1 MVHGLHVAAV
11 WAACLCLFLP
21 TVEQV
26 YAVCLSCCVRLVWSL
41 GARVRCVHGT
51 VSLWP
56 VGLLYSGP
64 VCCGLGPYMPLETT
78 PVVGLLCDGFSAIGA
93 FASVVDIMHR
103 CGPGETPTRFALVQL
118 AFHYGVLCS
127 AFFLASVQSLCVRFV
142 RLFLTLTSA
151 FVAASYPDRSYYG
164 PPTYECPYCGAM
176 FWYQER
182 VKSASAISKRKIIYN
197 LCCKG
202 GRIRLPKLRAP
213 PEPLASLLNYNGDAC
228 LKNFLRQ
235 IRSYNSMFA
244 FSSMG
249 AAIDISINTGNAPYV
264 FKINGVVHHRI
275 GTLVPSRGSPPKF
288 AQLYVYDLENE
299 LQNRLNIFENDGD
312 NSDKADPEILRA
324 LSSMLDAKNTLVQS
338 FRYARERVIQHGD
351 QQVTLRLL
359 GCNAKDDV
367 QYNLPTNSEI
377 ATVIVG
383 DFSAK
388 EYKFDVL
395 VYDKGRGLRQISPL
409 HPSYMALQ
417 YPLLFPYG
425 ERGFH
430 LGIKYSNYDGIG
442 KKYVTMPEYYRYEM
456 HYRLNEPNPFT
467 CYGRLSDQIDVDI
480 FSTIET
486 NRLQYFIDHQKELR
500 SESVDGIVDAIDK
513 GVTDGDSIGK
523 RVILPASFTGG
534 RRYMVMNY
542 QDAMAICPVYGSPDL
557 FVTYTCNSKW
567 QEIADA
573 IRFEP
578 GQQPSDRADIIVRV
592 FNMKVNEFITDI
604 REGKTFGKVL
614 AVLYTVEF
622 QKRGLPHIYCLV
634 WLAAATADVSASV
647 IDGFICAEIPDYDT
661 DRLGYELVSEFMMH
675 GPCGDANK
683 KCHCMKNE
691 KCSKHY
697 PKDFQDET
705 IVDESGFTIYRRR
718 NNGRSIMKNGILLDN
733 RSVVP
738 YNMALLKKYEAH
750 INVEWC
756 NKSNLIKYLFKYITK
771 GHDRARIYFETT
783 AKTQNASPNHDLAPR
798 NEILEYMDARFL
810 STYEE
815 LHQLFEF
822 DIHYRVSPV
831 ERLVVHLPGKNFVRY
846 EKGAD
851 LRAVLESPGAK
862 RSMLT
867 EWFETNK
874 KNSKAHS
881 LTYCEFPKEWTWEP
895 SSKTWHER
903 TPAPKIGRIYY
914 VHPTAGEL
922 YYLRMLLM
930 IVKGAQS
937 YADVRTYDGVVY
949 GTYRE
954 AYSLVQQLNNDQIIV
969 FNTICSRA
977 VANEPGFFFVSGHG
991 GTGKTFLWNTII
1003 AKLRSQ
1009 NKIVLAVASS
1019 GVASLLL
1026 PRAVG
1031 DGTLPMIAREGENYP
1046 AWITIPDDL
1055 LVMTSGDKIAA
1066 IVHEVYSDFL
1076 TCYRDIEYLA
1086 SRAIVC
1092 PTNTTVDEIND
1103 YIIGLV
1109 PGDSRVYLS
1118 CDTISKSSEQIPDFD
1133 LLYPPEFLNS
1143 INATNFPTHKLV
1155 LKEGVVVMLLRNL
1168 NQSIG
1173 LCNGTR
1179 LLVTVL
1185 GERIL
1190 QCIVLTGSNIGQ
1202 TVYIP
1207 RITLGTTKMK
1217 WPFTLQRRQFPVRVC
1232 YSMTINKSQGQTLQR
1247 VGVYLKKPVFT
1258 HGQLYVAISRVTS
1271 RSGLKILIENDDGS
1285 CGTQTKNIVYSEVLS
1300 ATLQAVVSR
1309 TSKMAHVL
1317 ISQLSCGDLNTR
1329 ILARVSRLWD
1339 FCDLNDSGNIF
1350 HTDLVLLNQ
1359 MGNSIHA
1366 QIYPPAIQSLKP
1378 LLKEQKG
1385 TYRPVDNSLMIVF
1398 SKWTTLEECI
1408 EPAVDFLGI
1417 TFSLTPFSD
1426 IPNLVDQT
1434 IFYVGLY
1441 GMQPDVMGVITEVG
1455 SPAVVRPK
1463 SRNADSLKRTIQIC
1477 DASNSTKPV
1486 TLWGERAD
1494 AFDANSVYNAGQTQ
1508 AQVIVFVGTLVKD
1521 YTGLGLTVTGSSP
1534 CKWYLNLDIPEVL
1547 ELKESFSA
1555 NFRPVSWVDNPA
1567 TGYNQDTAE
1576 EKTIQEIL
1584 TLNPH
1589 KNRSTRFIVNVT
1601 VRRICS
1607 ENSWWYNSCRLC
1619 YRTSKPYGSSYKCS
1633 SCSNIGIPDPRY
1645 KVVLIAGDASS
1656 NATFILFG
1664 RVAHH
1669 LIKRS
1674 VESLIEGNPPDS
1686 DYIPAEIAALVDSR
1700 FTWNLS
1706 FTRDIVKRS
1715 QESLQVNT
1723 IVSSGPSNEPLLL
1736 MPPGSSQEPSAIA
1749 SASSSSSVQTGPQ
1762 QSQTSSESQQLV
1774 QQGHSTSTPTKSPIG
1789 TPTQSTPTSKPSSS
1803 TPGKKSI
1810 VVSMCHMQPL
1820 SASVDATIKDE
1831 VKHPEHAPETAVVAN
1846 SPESKAKETPKH
1858 EEDIPQTAATSTTA
1872 ATAKK
1877 REKPALLHPSA
1888 KKLKDAA

>member
-1 MVHGLHVAAV
+1 MTARLFLLALTLHLLFHLGEAICMGCNGPLKVPDHLPLHV
-11 WAACLCLFLP
+11 C
-21 TVEQV
+21 
-26 YAVCLSCCVRLVWSL
+26 
-41 GARVRCVHGT
+41 
-51 VSLWP
+51 
-56 VGLLYSGP
+56 GLLLRPS
-64 VCCGLGPYMPLETT
+64 
-78 PVVGLLCDGFSAIGA
+78 
-93 FASVVDIMHR
+93 
-103 CGPGETPTRFALVQL
+103 
-118 AFHYGVLCS
+118 
-127 AFFLASVQSLCVRFV
+127 SLCVRFV
-142 RLFLTLTSA
+142 VRFSGFCLSTSIFLA
-151 FVAASYPDRSYYG
+151 KASYPDRSYYG
-164 PPTYECPYCGAM
+164 PPTYECPYCRAM

-202 GRIRLPKLRAP
+202 GRIQLPKLRAP
-213 PEPLASLLNYNGDAC
+213 PEPLASLLNYNGDARS
-228 LKNFLRQ
+228 KIFLRQ

-249 AAIDISINTGNAPYV
+249 AAIDKSINTGNAPYV

-275 GTLVPSRGSPPKF
+275 GTLVPSCGSPPKF
-288 AQLYVYDLENE
+288 AQLYVYDPENE

-312 NSDKADPEILRA
+312 NSDKADPEIIRA
-324 LSSMLDAKNTLVQS
+324 LSSMLDAENTLVQS
-338 FRYARERVIQHGD
+338 FRYARERVIQHGN

-377 ATVIVG
+377 AAIIVG

-456 HYRLNEPNPFT
+456 HYRLNESNPFT

-513 GVTDGDSIGK
+513 GVTDGDSVGK

-542 QDAMAICPVYGSPDL
+542 QDAMAICRVYGPPDL

-573 IRFEP
+573 IRF
-578 GQQPSDRADIIVRV
+578 
-592 FNMKVNEFITDI
+592 IT
-604 REGKTFGKVL
+604 
-614 AVLYTVEF
+614 VLYTVEF
-622 QKRGLPHIYCLV
+622 QKRGLPHIHCLV
-634 WLAAATADVSASV
+634 WLAAATADVSASI

-675 GPCGDANK
+675 GPCGA
-683 KCHCMKNE
+683 
-691 KCSKHY
+691 
-697 PKDFQDET
+697 
-705 IVDESGFTIYRRR
+705 GFTIYRRR
-718 NNGRSIMKNGILLDN
+718 NDGRSIMKNGILLDN

-783 AKTQNASPNHDLAPR
+783 GKTQNASPNHDLAPR

-810 STYEE
+810 ST
-815 LHQLFEF
+815 F
-822 DIHYRVSPV
+822 
-831 ERLVVHLPGKNFVRY
+831 
-846 EKGAD
+846 
-851 LRAVLESPGAK
+851 LESPGAK

-954 AYSLVQQLNNDQIIV
+954 ACEARGLLEGDNEWHLLFDEAIVTASSAQLRQLFVTVLLYCSVGDVRSLFDKYWLYMTDDIHNRLKKALDNPHCVIPHDHLLNMLLHELIAVFANSGGNIKDFNLPHPSSVPHVLGTNRLIDEEITIDPLMLAMHADSFVQQLNNDQITV

-977 VANEPGFFFVSGHG
+977 IANEPGFFFVSGHG

-1026 PRAVG
+1026 PRGRTTHSRFKIPIDIDETSICNIKRGTMLAELLAETALIIWDEAPMTHRRCFEALDRTLRDILSETCPSNSIIPFGGKPIVLGG
-1031 DGTLPMIAREGENYP
+1031 DFKQILPVIPKGSRQAIINASITNSELWKHVALLSLNINMRLLNPMLPDNQKKELHDFSQWVLAIGNGTLPMTAKEGENYP

-1185 GERIL
+1185 GDRIL
-1190 QCIVLTGSNIGQ
+1190 QCIVLTGSNIGE

-1247 VGVYLKKPVFT
+1247 VGVYLRKPVFT

-1300 ATLQAVVSR
+1300 ATVQAVISRTLYLFFLLFITSLYFQQSNVHVLLLQA
-1309 TSKMAHVL
+1309 
-1317 ISQLSCGDLNTR
+1317 
-1329 ILARVSRLWD
+1329 
-1339 FCDLNDSGNIF
+1339 
-1350 HTDLVLLNQ
+1350 
-1359 MGNSIHA
+1359 
-1366 QIYPPAIQSLKP
+1366 PPL
-1378 LLKEQKG
+1378 
-1385 TYRPVDNSLMIVF
+1385 
-1398 SKWTTLEECI
+1398 
-1408 EPAVDFLGI
+1408 
-1417 TFSLTPFSD
+1417 
-1426 IPNLVDQT
+1426 
-1434 IFYVGLY
+1434 
-1441 GMQPDVMGVITEVG
+1441 
-1455 SPAVVRPK
+1455 
-1463 SRNADSLKRTIQIC
+1463 
-1477 DASNSTKPV
+1477 DA
-1486 TLWGERAD
+1486 
-1494 AFDANSVYNAGQTQ
+1494 
-1508 AQVIVFVGTLVKD
+1508 
-1521 YTGLGLTVTGSSP
+1521 
-1534 CKWYLNLDIPEVL
+1534 
-1547 ELKESFSA
+1547 
-1555 NFRPVSWVDNPA
+1555 
-1567 TGYNQDTAE
+1567 
-1576 EKTIQEIL
+1576 
-1584 TLNPH
+1584 
-1589 KNRSTRFIVNVT
+1589 
-1601 VRRICS
+1601 
-1607 ENSWWYNSCRLC
+1607 
-1619 YRTSKPYGSSYKCS
+1619 
-1633 SCSNIGIPDPRY
+1633 
-1645 KVVLIAGDASS
+1645 
-1656 NATFILFG
+1656 
-1664 RVAHH
+1664 
-1669 LIKRS
+1669 
-1674 VESLIEGNPPDS
+1674 
-1686 DYIPAEIAALVDSR
+1686 
-1700 FTWNLS
+1700 
-1706 FTRDIVKRS
+1706 
-1715 QESLQVNT
+1715 
-1723 IVSSGPSNEPLLL
+1723 
-1736 MPPGSSQEPSAIA
+1736 
-1749 SASSSSSVQTGPQ
+1749 
-1762 QSQTSSESQQLV
+1762 
-1774 QQGHSTSTPTKSPIG
+1774 
-1789 TPTQSTPTSKPSSS
+1789 
-1803 TPGKKSI
+1803 
-1810 VVSMCHMQPL
+1810 
-1820 SASVDATIKDE
+1820 
-1831 VKHPEHAPETAVVAN
+1831 
-1846 SPESKAKETPKH
+1846 
-1858 EEDIPQTAATSTTA
+1858 
-1872 ATAKK
+1872 
-1877 REKPALLHPSA
+1877 
-1888 KKLKDAA
+1888 

>member
-1 MVHGLHVAAV
+1 
-11 WAACLCLFLP
+11 
-21 TVEQV
+21 
-26 YAVCLSCCVRLVWSL
+26 
-41 GARVRCVHGT
+41 
-51 VSLWP
+51 
-56 VGLLYSGP
+56 
-64 VCCGLGPYMPLETT
+64 
-78 PVVGLLCDGFSAIGA
+78 
-93 FASVVDIMHR
+93 
-103 CGPGETPTRFALVQL
+103 
-118 AFHYGVLCS
+118 
-127 AFFLASVQSLCVRFV
+127 
-142 RLFLTLTSA
+142 
-151 FVAASYPDRSYYG
+151 
-164 PPTYECPYCGAM
+164 
-176 FWYQER
+176 
-182 VKSASAISKRKIIYN
+182 
-197 LCCKG
+197 
-202 GRIRLPKLRAP
+202 
-213 PEPLASLLNYNGDAC
+213 
-228 LKNFLRQ
+228 
-235 IRSYNSMFA
+235 
-244 FSSMG
+244 MG
-249 AAIDISINTGNAPYV
+249 AAIDKSINTGNAPYV

-275 GTLVPSRGSPPKF
+275 GTLVPSCGSPPKF
-288 AQLYVYDLENE
+288 AQLYVYDPENE

-312 NSDKADPEILRA
+312 NSDKADPEIIRA
-324 LSSMLDAKNTLVQS
+324 LSSMLDAENTLVQS
-338 FRYARERVIQHGD
+338 FRYARERVIRHGN

-377 ATVIVG
+377 AAIIVG

-456 HYRLNEPNPFT
+456 HYRLNESNPFT

-513 GVTDGDSIGK
+513 GVTDGDSVGK

-542 QDAMAICPVYGSPDL
+542 QDAMAICRVYGPPDL

-604 REGKTFGKVL
+604 REGRTFGKVL

-622 QKRGLPHIYCLV
+622 QKRGLPHIHCLV
-634 WLAAATADVSASV
+634 WLAAATADVSASI

-675 GPCGDANK
+675 GPC
-683 KCHCMKNE
+683 
-691 KCSKHY
+691 
-697 PKDFQDET
+697 
-705 IVDESGFTIYRRR
+705 
-718 NNGRSIMKNGILLDN
+718 
-733 RSVVP
+733 
-738 YNMALLKKYEAH
+738 
-750 INVEWC
+750 
-756 NKSNLIKYLFKYITK
+756 
-771 GHDRARIYFETT
+771 
-783 AKTQNASPNHDLAPR
+783 
-798 NEILEYMDARFL
+798 
-810 STYEE
+810 
-815 LHQLFEF
+815 
-822 DIHYRVSPV
+822 
-831 ERLVVHLPGKNFVRY
+831 
-846 EKGAD
+846 
-851 LRAVLESPGAK
+851 
-862 RSMLT
+862 
-867 EWFETNK
+867 
-874 KNSKAHS
+874 
-881 LTYCEFPKEWTWEP
+881 
-895 SSKTWHER
+895 
-903 TPAPKIGRIYY
+903 
-914 VHPTAGEL
+914 GEL

-954 AYSLVQQLNNDQIIV
+954 ACEARGLLEGDNEWHLLFDEAIVTASSAQLRQLFVTVLLYCSVGDVRSLFDKYWLYMTDDIHNRLKKALDNPHCVIPHDHLLNMLLHELIAVFANSGGNIKDFNLPHPSSVPHVLGTNRLIDEEITIDPLMLAMHADSFVQQLNNDQITV

-977 VANEPGFFFVSGHG
+977 IANEPGFFFVSGHG

-1026 PRAVG
+1026 PRGRTAHSRFKIPIDIDETSICNIKRGTMLAELLAETALIIWDEAPMTHRRCFEALDRTLRDILSETCPSNSIIPFGGKPIVLGG
-1031 DGTLPMIAREGENYP
+1031 DFKQILPVIPKGSRQAIINASITNSELWKHVALLSLNINMRLLNPMLPDNQKKELHDFSQWVLAIGNGTLPMTAKEGENYP

-1133 LLYPPEFLNS
+1133 LLYPLEFLNS

-1185 GERIL
+1185 GDRIL
-1190 QCIVLTGSNIGQ
+1190 QCIVLTGSNIGE

-1247 VGVYLKKPVFT
+1247 VGVYLRKPVFT

-1285 CGTQTKNIVYSEVLS
+1285 CGS
-1300 ATLQAVVSR
+1300 AA
-1309 TSKMAHVL
+1309 
-1317 ISQLSCGDLNTR
+1317 
-1329 ILARVSRLWD
+1329 
-1339 FCDLNDSGNIF
+1339 
-1350 HTDLVLLNQ
+1350 
-1359 MGNSIHA
+1359 
-1366 QIYPPAIQSLKP
+1366 
-1378 LLKEQKG
+1378 
-1385 TYRPVDNSLMIVF
+1385 
-1398 SKWTTLEECI
+1398 
-1408 EPAVDFLGI
+1408 
-1417 TFSLTPFSD
+1417 
-1426 IPNLVDQT
+1426 
-1434 IFYVGLY
+1434 
-1441 GMQPDVMGVITEVG
+1441 
-1455 SPAVVRPK
+1455 
-1463 SRNADSLKRTIQIC
+1463 
-1477 DASNSTKPV
+1477 
-1486 TLWGERAD
+1486 
-1494 AFDANSVYNAGQTQ
+1494 
-1508 AQVIVFVGTLVKD
+1508 
-1521 YTGLGLTVTGSSP
+1521 
-1534 CKWYLNLDIPEVL
+1534 
-1547 ELKESFSA
+1547 
-1555 NFRPVSWVDNPA
+1555 
-1567 TGYNQDTAE
+1567 
-1576 EKTIQEIL
+1576 
-1584 TLNPH
+1584 
-1589 KNRSTRFIVNVT
+1589 
-1601 VRRICS
+1601 
-1607 ENSWWYNSCRLC
+1607 
-1619 YRTSKPYGSSYKCS
+1619 
-1633 SCSNIGIPDPRY
+1633 
-1645 KVVLIAGDASS
+1645 
-1656 NATFILFG
+1656 
-1664 RVAHH
+1664 
-1669 LIKRS
+1669 
-1674 VESLIEGNPPDS
+1674 
-1686 DYIPAEIAALVDSR
+1686 
-1700 FTWNLS
+1700 
-1706 FTRDIVKRS
+1706 
-1715 QESLQVNT
+1715 
-1723 IVSSGPSNEPLLL
+1723 
-1736 MPPGSSQEPSAIA
+1736 
-1749 SASSSSSVQTGPQ
+1749 
-1762 QSQTSSESQQLV
+1762 
-1774 QQGHSTSTPTKSPIG
+1774 
-1789 TPTQSTPTSKPSSS
+1789 
-1803 TPGKKSI
+1803 
-1810 VVSMCHMQPL
+1810 
-1820 SASVDATIKDE
+1820 
-1831 VKHPEHAPETAVVAN
+1831 
-1846 SPESKAKETPKH
+1846 
-1858 EEDIPQTAATSTTA
+1858 
-1872 ATAKK
+1872 
-1877 REKPALLHPSA
+1877 
-1888 KKLKDAA
+1888 

>member
-1 MVHGLHVAAV
+1 MASACSYLTWNRSMLFALAAV
-11 WAACLCLFLP
+11 SDCFG
-21 TVEQV
+21 
-26 YAVCLSCCVRLVWSL
+26 RLDHML
-41 GARVRCVHGT
+41 
-51 VSLWP
+51 
-56 VGLLYSGP
+56 
-64 VCCGLGPYMPLETT
+64 LETA

-93 FASVVDIMHR
+93 FAWVVNIRHR
-103 CGPGETPTRFALVQL
+103 CGPGV
-118 AFHYGVLCS
+118 YMIVC
-127 AFFLASVQSLCVRFV
+127 FLAAARRRTPSIFVWEAICMGCNGPLKVPDHLPLHVCGLLLRPSSSVPSSSLPLFTACVF
-142 RLFLTLTSA
+142 
-151 FVAASYPDRSYYG
+151 AS
-164 PPTYECPYCGAM
+164 C
-176 FWYQER
+176 
-182 VKSASAISKRKIIYN
+182 
-197 LCCKG
+197 
-202 GRIRLPKLRAP
+202 
-213 PEPLASLLNYNGDAC
+213 
-228 LKNFLRQ
+228 
-235 IRSYNSMFA
+235 
-244 FSSMG
+244 SMG
-249 AAIDISINTGNAPYV
+249 AAIDKSINTGNAPYV

-275 GTLVPSRGSPPKF
+275 GTLVPSCGSPPKF
-288 AQLYVYDLENE
+288 AQLYVYDPENE

-312 NSDKADPEILRA
+312 NSDKADPEIIRA
-324 LSSMLDAKNTLVQS
+324 LSSMLDAENTLVQS
-338 FRYARERVIQHGD
+338 FRYARERVIQHGN

-377 ATVIVG
+377 AAIIVG

-456 HYRLNEPNPFT
+456 HYRLNESNPFT

-513 GVTDGDSIGK
+513 GVTDGDSVGK

-542 QDAMAICPVYGSPDL
+542 QDAMAICRVYGPPDL

-604 REGKTFGKVL
+604 REGRTFGKVL

-622 QKRGLPHIYCLV
+622 QKRGLPHIHCLV
-634 WLAAATADVSASV
+634 WLAAATADVSASI

-675 GPCGDANK
+675 GPCG
-683 KCHCMKNE
+683 
-691 KCSKHY
+691 
-697 PKDFQDET
+697 
-705 IVDESGFTIYRRR
+705 
-718 NNGRSIMKNGILLDN
+718 
-733 RSVVP
+733 
-738 YNMALLKKYEAH
+738 
-750 INVEWC
+750 
-756 NKSNLIKYLFKYITK
+756 
-771 GHDRARIYFETT
+771 
-783 AKTQNASPNHDLAPR
+783 
-798 NEILEYMDARFL
+798 
-810 STYEE
+810 
-815 LHQLFEF
+815 
-822 DIHYRVSPV
+822 
-831 ERLVVHLPGKNFVRY
+831 
-846 EKGAD
+846 
-851 LRAVLESPGAK
+851 
-862 RSMLT
+862 
-867 EWFETNK
+867 
-874 KNSKAHS
+874 
-881 LTYCEFPKEWTWEP
+881 
-895 SSKTWHER
+895 
-903 TPAPKIGRIYY
+903 
-914 VHPTAGEL
+914 
-922 YYLRMLLM
+922 
-930 IVKGAQS
+930 AQS

-954 AYSLVQQLNNDQIIV
+954 ACEARGLLEGDNEWHLLFDEAIVTASSAQLRQLFVTVLLYCSVGDVRSLFDKYWLYMTDDIHNRLKKALDNPHCVIPHDHLLNMLLHELIAVFANSGGNIKDFNLPHPSSVPHVLGTNRLIDEEITIDPLMLAMHADSFVQQLNNDQITV

-977 VANEPGFFFVSGHG
+977 IANEPGFFFVSGHG

-1026 PRAVG
+1026 PRGRTAHSRFKIPIDIDETSICNIKRGTMLAELLAETALIIWDEAPMTHRRCFEALDRTLRDILSETCPSNSIIPFGGKPIVLGG
-1031 DGTLPMIAREGENYP
+1031 DFKQILPVIPKGSRQAIINASITNSELWKHVALLSLNINMRLLNPMLPDNQKKELHDFSQWVLAIGNGTLPMTAKEGENYP

-1185 GERIL
+1185 GDRIL
-1190 QCIVLTGSNIGQ
+1190 QCIVLTGSNIGE

-1247 VGVYLKKPVFT
+1247 VGVYLRKPVFT

-1285 CGTQTKNIVYSEVLS
+1285 CGS
-1300 ATLQAVVSR
+1300 AA
-1309 TSKMAHVL
+1309 
-1317 ISQLSCGDLNTR
+1317 
-1329 ILARVSRLWD
+1329 
-1339 FCDLNDSGNIF
+1339 
-1350 HTDLVLLNQ
+1350 
-1359 MGNSIHA
+1359 
-1366 QIYPPAIQSLKP
+1366 
-1378 LLKEQKG
+1378 
-1385 TYRPVDNSLMIVF
+1385 
-1398 SKWTTLEECI
+1398 
-1408 EPAVDFLGI
+1408 
-1417 TFSLTPFSD
+1417 
-1426 IPNLVDQT
+1426 
-1434 IFYVGLY
+1434 
-1441 GMQPDVMGVITEVG
+1441 
-1455 SPAVVRPK
+1455 
-1463 SRNADSLKRTIQIC
+1463 
-1477 DASNSTKPV
+1477 
-1486 TLWGERAD
+1486 
-1494 AFDANSVYNAGQTQ
+1494 
-1508 AQVIVFVGTLVKD
+1508 
-1521 YTGLGLTVTGSSP
+1521 
-1534 CKWYLNLDIPEVL
+1534 
-1547 ELKESFSA
+1547 
-1555 NFRPVSWVDNPA
+1555 
-1567 TGYNQDTAE
+1567 
-1576 EKTIQEIL
+1576 
-1584 TLNPH
+1584 
-1589 KNRSTRFIVNVT
+1589 
-1601 VRRICS
+1601 
-1607 ENSWWYNSCRLC
+1607 
-1619 YRTSKPYGSSYKCS
+1619 
-1633 SCSNIGIPDPRY
+1633 
-1645 KVVLIAGDASS
+1645 
-1656 NATFILFG
+1656 
-1664 RVAHH
+1664 
-1669 LIKRS
+1669 
-1674 VESLIEGNPPDS
+1674 
-1686 DYIPAEIAALVDSR
+1686 
-1700 FTWNLS
+1700 
-1706 FTRDIVKRS
+1706 
-1715 QESLQVNT
+1715 
-1723 IVSSGPSNEPLLL
+1723 
-1736 MPPGSSQEPSAIA
+1736 
-1749 SASSSSSVQTGPQ
+1749 
-1762 QSQTSSESQQLV
+1762 
-1774 QQGHSTSTPTKSPIG
+1774 
-1789 TPTQSTPTSKPSSS
+1789 
-1803 TPGKKSI
+1803 
-1810 VVSMCHMQPL
+1810 
-1820 SASVDATIKDE
+1820 
-1831 VKHPEHAPETAVVAN
+1831 
-1846 SPESKAKETPKH
+1846 
-1858 EEDIPQTAATSTTA
+1858 
-1872 ATAKK
+1872 
-1877 REKPALLHPSA
+1877 
-1888 KKLKDAA
+1888 